1 MRQRGRKSAANL
13 VTFPVIEL
21 RSRLEPPRSLTKR
34 ERETFTELT
43 AHASHLKPADA
54 PLLASLAQSII
65 LSRRLAR
72 DPARVTEW
80 EKAVRAQA
88 MLSTKLR
95 MTPQSRTDSRAAG
108 RQQPTP
114 GADPW

>member
-1 MRQRGRKSAANL
+1 VA
-13 VTFPVIEL
+13 FPAIEH
-21 RSRLEPPRSLTKR
+21 RSRLEPPPGLAKR
-34 ERETFTELT
+34 EREVFIGL
-43 AHASHLKPADA
+43 AAQAGHLKATDA
-54 PLLASLAQSII
+54 ALLASLAQAIV

-72 DPARVTEW
+72 DPAKVSEW

-108 RQQPTP
+108 RHQQEPT